1 MSLLT
6 RIFKKN
12 NRKTLCL
19 TQDQIVRFKCYMI
32 EKYNADYMSYTSKMQ
47 RKNTIEF
54 RMYFLKNKKITFSI
68 RNGVVKILDDNT
80 FKDFTNKELQKDWDR
95 FVEYVQKDLAH
106 TVIQQKE
113 DEMNQ
118 SIENEQTKNI

>member
-6 RIFKKN
+6 RLFKKN
-12 NRKTLCL
+12 NRSEMYL
-19 TQDQIVRFKCYMI
+19 TGDQISQFCSFMLLRY
-32 EKYNADYMSYTSKMQ
+32 EADNIVYTSKLL
-47 RKNTIEF
+47 RKKAVEF
-54 RMYFLKNKKITFSI
+54 RMYFRKNKKITFSI

-80 FKDFTNKELQKDWDR
+80 FKDFTNKELQKDWDK
-95 FVEYVQKDLAH
+95 FVEYVQKDLTH